1 MELPL
6 LSPGTHLSPDD
17 GACLMELV
25 SVLAGQRWSDQPS
38 CTDPTLA
45 TVARVVNDD
54 VSDTARQHL
63 ARTAV
68 DLVGRRGQAAT
79 LAPGIVAACVAA
91 VAEHAPAARLNR
103 HHHRAARRLAAH
115 APAAGWRF
123 MAARLAAWAYRR
135 GPAQHAITAA
145 VLATRTLPQP
155 QRDTTLRAMLDA
167 AIAATP
173 APAAVGGRAVSPE
186 RAEGRQPTGDE
197 DIDQQWRG
205 QLRDSFAEIA
215 TQRKDLEVQLGG
227 LTTRP
232 EAPSMSDPHLLD
244 RLPIIETDLG
254 RLPEDIERELFD
266 GFQLQVRYHQPTR
279 RVTLR
284 VTIDGEATQRLT
296 ATSQAIMGRVGTPAI
311 PETQIDPGRREPS
324 GVREALP
331 LQVVPPAGHITEL
344 RRVDLEMRVSTAGL
358 VS

>member
-1 MELPL
+1 
-6 LSPGTHLSPDD
+6 
-17 GACLMELV
+17 
-25 SVLAGQRWSDQPS
+25 
-38 CTDPTLA
+38 
-45 TVARVVNDD
+45 
-54 VSDTARQHL
+54 
-63 ARTAV
+63 
-68 DLVGRRGQAAT
+68 
-79 LAPGIVAACVAA
+79 
-91 VAEHAPAARLNR
+91 
-103 HHHRAARRLAAH
+103 
-115 APAAGWRF
+115 
-123 MAARLAAWAYRR
+123 
-135 GPAQHAITAA
+135 
-145 VLATRTLPQP
+145 
-155 QRDTTLRAMLDA
+155 
-167 AIAATP
+167 
-173 APAAVGGRAVSPE
+173 
-186 RAEGRQPTGDE
+186 
-197 DIDQQWRG
+197 
-205 QLRDSFAEIA
+205 
-215 TQRKDLEVQLGG
+215 
-227 LTTRP
+227 
-232 EAPSMSDPHLLD
+232 MSDPHLLD